1 MGTRL
6 KLGAALSCVA
16 AGLLIYG
23 NLKGSAL
30 HRYVCGS
37 DAPFTENMMW
47 LLYGERTIDNLPARL
62 CGCAPPPGYAEFKA
76 KAGFHWENGRLRYT
90 ETGTDYAAI
99 QLAIHLGSASEGK
112 KAATSGE
119 TPK

>member
-1 MGTRL
+1 MKWKFGVVLCIVAGAFALANWTGTR
-6 KLGAALSCVA
+6 
-16 AGLLIYG
+16 
-23 NLKGSAL
+23 L

-47 LLYGERTIDNLPARL
+47 LLYGERTIDNWPARL
-62 CGCAPPPGYAEFKA
+62 CGCTPPPGYAEFKA

-90 ETGTDYAAI
+90 ETGADYPVI
-99 QLAIHLGSASEGK
+99 QLAIDRGAASEGR